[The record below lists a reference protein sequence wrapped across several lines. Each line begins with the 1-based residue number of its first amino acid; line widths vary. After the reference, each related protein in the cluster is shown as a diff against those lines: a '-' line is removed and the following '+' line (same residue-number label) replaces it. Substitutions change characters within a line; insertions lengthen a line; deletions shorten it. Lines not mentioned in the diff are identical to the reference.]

1 MRVRRGGG
9 AGAARSR
16 AVDGRHTLGYIS
28 ARFPKA
34 RSSMSETAS
43 AHISASP
50 GHLSVSLSGELNLQT
65 IPAVLKTL
73 PRTLEHPVPGE
84 IRADLSAVT
93 RMDDCGALAVMHLDR
108 LAREHGSTL
117 LLDNAPE
124 HVRELLA
131 FLRLDAPPATTAA
144 KRPTPN
150 IITRFGMK
158 TMKVLDQAEDH
169 ISFVGETTVTLL
181 SLLRHPGRLRMG
193 DTVNY
198 MHSVGVDALPIVGLI
213 SFLLGLIMAFMSAV
227 QLQQFG
233 ANIYVASLVALS
245 MVRELGPIMTA
256 IIVAGRSGSAFA
268 AEIGTM
274 KVSEEVDALITMG
287 FQPTMFLV
295 APKVIASVLVV
306 PLLALYSN
314 LFAIAGGL
322 VIGVSTLDLTPNSYM
337 QQTMNT
343 LTIFDVNWG
352 LFKSAIFA
360 LLIATVG
367 CFKGYQVR
375 GGAASVGQA
384 TTSAVVTSIF
394 LIILVDSVLAV
405 ILRYWR
411 P

>member
-1 MRVRRGGG
+1 MTNT
-9 AGAARSR
+9 ATF
-16 AVDGRHTLGYIS
+16 DIS
-28 ARFPKA
+28 A
-34 RSSMSETAS
+34 E
-43 AHISASP
+43 P
-50 GHLSVSLSGELNLQT
+50 GVLSLTFRGILNLQT
-65 IPAVLKTL
+65 TPDVLERLEGIPRPL
-73 PRTLEHPVPGE
+73 PPV
-84 IRADLSAVT
+84 IRADLDGVT
-93 RMDDCGALAVMHLDR
+93 RMDDCGALVIMELERMAGESGGR
-108 LAREHGSTL
+108 L
-117 LLDNAPE
+117 LLEGVPD

-131 FLRLDAPPATTAA
+131 FLRLDAPPEPAPFM
-144 KRPTPN
+144 RPKPDFL
-150 IITRFGMK
+150 TRFGAK
-158 TMKVLDQAEDH
+158 TMHVVGQTASH
-169 ISFVGETTVTLL
+169 VSFVGETTTTLA
-181 SLLRHPGRLRMG
+181 SLLRHPGRLRLG
-193 DTVNY
+193 DTVMY
-198 MHSVGVDALPIVGLI
+198 MQHVGVDALPIVGLI

-287 FQPTMFLV
+287 FKPAMFLV
-295 APKVIASVLVV
+295 APKVIAAALVV
-306 PLLALYSN
+306 PLLAIFSN

-322 VIGVSTLDLTPNSYM
+322 LIGVTTLNLTLNAYM
-337 QQTMNT
+337 TQTMNT
-343 LTIFDVNWG
+343 LTIFDINWG
-352 LFKSAIFA
+352 IFKSFIFA
-360 LLIATVG
+360 VLIATVG

-394 LIILVDSVLAV
+394 LVILTDSILAV

>member
-1 MRVRRGGG
+1 
-9 AGAARSR
+9 
-16 AVDGRHTLGYIS
+16 
-28 ARFPKA
+28 
-34 RSSMSETAS
+34 MSETAS

-50 GHLSVSLSGELNLQT
+50 GHLSISLSGELNLRT

-73 PRTLEHPVPGE
+73 PRGLDHPVPEE
-84 IRADLSAVT
+84 IRADLGAVT
-93 RMDDCGALAVMHLDR
+93 RMDDCGALAITHLER
-108 LAREHGSTL
+108 LAREHGIPL
-117 LLDNAPE
+117 HLDNTPE

-131 FLRLDAPPATTAA
+131 FLRLDAAPAQAPA

-150 IITRFGMK
+150 IIIRFGLK

-198 MHSVGVDALPIVGLI
+198 MYSVGVDALPIVGLI

-322 VIGVSTLDLTPNSYM
+322 LIGVSTLDLTPNSYM

-352 LFKSAIFA
+352 IFKSAVFA

-405 ILRYWR
+405 VLRYWR

>member
-1 MRVRRGGG
+1 
-9 AGAARSR
+9 
-16 AVDGRHTLGYIS
+16 
-28 ARFPKA
+28 
-34 RSSMSETAS
+34 MSETATAQFS
-43 AHISASP
+43 IHADRLEVI
-50 GHLSVSLSGELNLQT
+50 LSGVLNLGT
-65 IPAVLKTL
+65 IASVLKALPQTL
-73 PRTLEHPVPGE
+73 QSPAPKTIHV
-84 IRADLSAVT
+84 DLQNVT
-93 RMDDCGALAVMHLDR
+93 RMDDSGALAVLHLNR
-108 LAREHGSTL
+108 LARQYNSQLH
-117 LLDNAPE
+117 LDHVPE
-124 HVRELLA
+124 HVREVLA
-131 FLRLDAPPATTAA
+131 FLRLDTAPPQPTPQ
-144 KRPTPN
+144 RPRPN
-150 IITRFGMK
+150 IIARFGANTLAVM
-158 TMKVLDQAEDH
+158 DQAEDH
-169 ISFVGETTVTLL
+169 ILFVGETMTTLG
-181 SLLRHPGRLRMG
+181 SLVRHPGRLRLG
-193 DTVNY
+193 DMVKY

-287 FQPTMFLV
+287 FRPSMFLV

-322 VIGVSTLDLTPNSYM
+322 VIGVSALDLTPNAYM

-343 LTIFDVNWG
+343 LSIFDINWG

-360 LLIATVG
+360 LLIATIG

-394 LIILVDSVLAV
+394 LIILADSILAI

>member
-1 MRVRRGGG
+1 MTDSPTLTVDLRSDSLGLALRG
-9 AGAARSR
+9 A
-16 AVDGRHTLGYIS
+16 
-28 ARFPKA
+28 
-34 RSSMSETAS
+34 
-43 AHISASP
+43 
-50 GHLSVSLSGELNLQT
+50 LNLHT
-65 IPAVLKTL
+65 TPAILNRLAKL
-73 PRTLEHPVPGE
+73 PLPLPGRISVDMGGVE
-84 IRADLSAVT
+84 
-93 RMDDCGALAVMHLDR
+93 RMDDCGALVMIR
-108 LAREHGSTL
+108 LQRMAREHDSAITWQ
-117 LLDNAPE
+117 NIPE
-124 HVRELLA
+124 HVQEVAR
-131 FLRLDAPPATTAA
+131 FLRLESLPETTRSTKTKPGFLA
-144 KRPTPN
+144 
-150 IITRFGMK
+150 RFGMK
-158 TMKVLDQAEDH
+158 TLHVTDQAGNH
-169 ISFVGETTVTLL
+169 VAFVGELTVGLF
-181 SLLRHPGRLRMG
+181 SLFRHPGRLRLG
-193 DTVNY
+193 DTITY
-198 MHSVGVDALPIVGLI
+198 MQRVGVDALPIVGLI

-233 ANIYVASLVALS
+233 ANIYVASLVALA

-295 APKVIASVLVV
+295 APKVSASFLVV

-322 VIGVSTLDLTPNSYM
+322 LIGVTTLNLTPHAYM
-337 QQTMNT
+337 LQTMNT

-352 LFKSAIFA
+352 IFKSAIFA
-360 LLIATVG
+360 VLIAAIG

-384 TTSAVVTSIF
+384 TTSAVVTSMF
-394 LIILVDSVLAV
+394 MIILVDSILAV

>member
-1 MRVRRGGG
+1 MMTNTATFDISAEHGTLSLTFRGG
-9 AGAARSR
+9 
-16 AVDGRHTLGYIS
+16 
-28 ARFPKA
+28 
-34 RSSMSETAS
+34 
-43 AHISASP
+43 
-50 GHLSVSLSGELNLQT
+50 LNLQT
-65 IPAVLKTL
+65 TPDVLERLERIPRPL
-73 PRTLEHPVPGE
+73 PPA
-84 IRADLSAVT
+84 IRADLGGVT
-93 RMDDCGALAVMHLDR
+93 RMDDCGALIIMELERMAGEGGGR
-108 LAREHGSTL
+108 L
-117 LLDNAPE
+117 LLEGVPD

-131 FLRLDAPPATTAA
+131 FLRLDAPPGPATAPRT
-144 KRPTPN
+144 KPGFL
-150 IITRFGMK
+150 TRFGEK
-158 TMKVLDQAEDH
+158 TMHVVDQAASH
-169 ISFVGETTVTLL
+169 VSFVGETTTTLA
-181 SLLRHPGRLRMG
+181 SLLRHPGRLRLG
-193 DTVNY
+193 DTVMY
-198 MHSVGVDALPIVGLI
+198 MQHVGVDALPIVGLI

-287 FQPTMFLV
+287 FKPAMFLV
-295 APKVIASVLVV
+295 APKVIAAALVV
-306 PLLALYSN
+306 PLLAIFSN

-322 VIGVSTLDLTPNSYM
+322 LIGVTTLNLTLNAYM
-337 QQTMNT
+337 TQTMNT
-343 LTIFDVNWG
+343 LTIFDINWG
-352 LFKSAIFA
+352 IFKSFIFA
-360 LLIATVG
+360 VLIATVG

-394 LIILVDSVLAV
+394 LVILTDSILAV